1 MRAVATDAGA
11 FLASHRG
18 RLRSPMPTTPIEFD
32 RFLRNGVPASLVST
46 VSKFLDLTQ
55 GQTARLLHI
64 SPSTL
69 RRRLKGKQRLKD
81 AEANAMYRVLGT
93 LGVATRVLKGDGNS
107 RSWLKRGQ
115 PGLEGKIPVELLGT
129 DAGAD
134 AIILLL
140 EQIRHGVI
148 P

>member
-18 RLRSPMPTTPIEFD
+18 RLRLPIPATPIGFD
-32 RFLRNGVPASLVST
+32 QFLRKGVPPSLVPTVSRFLN
-46 VSKFLDLTQ
+46 LTQ
-55 GQTARLLHI
+55 GQMARLLHI
-64 SPSTL
+64 SSSTL
-69 RRRLKGKQRLKD
+69 RRRLKGQQRLRG

-93 LGVATRVLKGDGNS
+93 LGVATRVLKGDDNS

-115 PGLEGKIPVELLGT
+115 PALEGKMPVELLDT

-140 EQIRHGVI
+140 EQIYHGVI